1 MGRLLYLAM
10 GAAGGVAL
18 SENKE
23 LVGVSL
29 ISFVNMA
36 KSVAATAL
44 DVEVQGSK
52 LSEVPVLGQAL
63 SYISNMEVNEELLR
77 QGVNTASALSKEAV
91 RTVAV
96 KERSTSGGA
105 ASSSSSSS
113 MPSGGT
119 IFASGFF
126 LALGSG
132 TAYCLY
138 DARARQAVLAYS
150 RTMEVYV
157 MRSFNEFKRMA
168 PIYCQHAQRELLV
181 AYSWAQVNVP
191 RITET
196 AVVQVREQ
204 AARAE
209 QSIRRNAPRLY
220 HRARTQCDLYY
231 IQAIA
236 AFEKLAS
243 KANKAFPRDSGNKI
257 APGGI

>member
-1 MGRLLYLAM
+1 MGRLLYLAA

-23 LVGVSL
+23 LVGASL
-29 ISFVNMA
+29 ISFLKMA

-44 DVEVQGSK
+44 EVEVQGSK

-63 SYISNMEVNEELLR
+63 TYVCDMEINEELLR
-77 QGVNTASALSKEAV
+77 QGVNTASAMSKEAV

-96 KERSTSGGA
+96 KDGTSGGA
-105 ASSSSSSS
+105 SASSSSSF
-113 MPSGGT
+113 PSGGS
-119 IFASGFF
+119 IIASGFF

-138 DARARQAVLAYS
+138 DAKARQAVLAYT
-150 RTMEVYV
+150 RTMEAHVA
-157 MRSFNEFKRMA
+157 RSFNEFQRMA
-168 PIYCQHAQRELLV
+168 PIYSQQAQREIIA

-191 RITET
+191 RIADA
-196 AVVQVREQ
+196 AVVEARRQVDKV
-204 AARAE
+204 E
-209 QSIRRNAPRLY
+209 QSVRRNGPRLY